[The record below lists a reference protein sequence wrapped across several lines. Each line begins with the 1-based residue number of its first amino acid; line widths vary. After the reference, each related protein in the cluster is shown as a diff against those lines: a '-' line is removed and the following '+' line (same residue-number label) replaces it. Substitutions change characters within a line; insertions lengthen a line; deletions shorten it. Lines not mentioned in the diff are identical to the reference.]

1 MAEKLYKLIEQST
14 TGWTELGGRYVS
26 LTKDQCDSY
35 IKELIG
41 AGTNPNDLRAV
52 DTNDNRFKPIA

>member
-35 IKELIG
+35 IKELIS
-41 AGTNPNDLRAV
+41 ACTNPNDLRAV
-52 DTNDNRFKPIA
+52 DTNDNRFKPVA

>member
-14 TGWTELGGRYVS
+14 AGWNELGGKYVS

-35 IKELIG
+35 IQELVS
-41 AGTNPNDLRAV
+41 AGVNPVSYTHLTLPTKA
-52 DTNDNRFKPIA
+52 

>member
-1 MAEKLYKLIEQST
+1 MDNL
-14 TGWTELGGRYVS
+14 
-26 LTKDQCDSY
+26 DQCDSY

-52 DTNDNRFKPIA
+52 DTNDNRFKPVA

>member
-14 TGWTELGGRYVS
+14 AGWTELGGKYVS

-35 IKELIG
+35 IQELVS
-41 AGTNPNDLRAV
+41 AGVNPNDLRAV